1 MKQADRKAIKAGAM
15 TRQDQVFDLSGVT
28 VVIPA
33 GQPQSACLFTAG
45 VLLDEALD
53 GLIKVGMQNLT
64 AGDDPGNAVW
74 SAIHLL
80 EVAKAMNQ
88 AAQSANPH

>member
-1 MKQADRKAIKAGAM
+1 MKQANREAVNAGPV

-33 GQPQSACLFTAG
+33 GQPQSACLFTSGALMG
-45 VLLDEALD
+45 EALA
-53 GLIKVGMQNLT
+53 GLIDGEMSNRPTGLH
-64 AGDDPGNAVW
+64 GDAMW
-74 SAIHLL
+74 SVIHLL

-88 AAQSANPH
+88 AAQSATAH